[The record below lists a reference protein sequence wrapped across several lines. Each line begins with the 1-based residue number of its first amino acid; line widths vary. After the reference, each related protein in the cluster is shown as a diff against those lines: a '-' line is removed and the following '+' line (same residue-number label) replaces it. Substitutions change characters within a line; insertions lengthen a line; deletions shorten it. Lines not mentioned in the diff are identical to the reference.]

1 MVGMVEG
8 NQVKFRSRFR
18 YPGDNVTYL
27 FSGKV
32 SGDTM
37 EGDIHL
43 GEYLTAKFTAKKA
56 AYKQNRQPIKI
67 PGGPPL
73 AT

>member
-8 NQVKFRSRFR
+8 AEVKFRSSFR

-32 SGDTM
+32 PGDTM

-43 GEYLTAKFTAKKA
+43 GEYLTAKFNAKKA
-56 AYKQNRQPIKI
+56 TSKKNRKPIKI